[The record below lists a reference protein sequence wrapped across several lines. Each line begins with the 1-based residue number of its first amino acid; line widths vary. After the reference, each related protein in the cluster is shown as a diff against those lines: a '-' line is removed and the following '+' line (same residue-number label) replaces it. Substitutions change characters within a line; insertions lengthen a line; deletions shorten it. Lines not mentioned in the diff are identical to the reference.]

1 MRIISRK
8 TLRQFWEDRRYAD
21 AEQPLKAWFREA
33 SKGDWVNPADV
44 KALYRSASVVGNNR
58 IVFNI
63 AGNKYRLVV
72 KINYAYRVLYIRFVG
87 THPQYDEIDATEV

>member
-8 TLRQFWEDRRYAD
+8 ALREFWKQPRFAD
-21 AEQPLKAWFREA
+21 AEQPLKAWFREVSQA
-33 SKGDWVNPADV
+33 DWARPAEV
-44 KALYRSASVVGNNR
+44 KAIFRSASFVGGNR

-72 KINYAYRVLYIRFVG
+72 RVNYAYRVVYIRFVG
-87 THPQYDEIDATEV
+87 THRQYDEIDVRET